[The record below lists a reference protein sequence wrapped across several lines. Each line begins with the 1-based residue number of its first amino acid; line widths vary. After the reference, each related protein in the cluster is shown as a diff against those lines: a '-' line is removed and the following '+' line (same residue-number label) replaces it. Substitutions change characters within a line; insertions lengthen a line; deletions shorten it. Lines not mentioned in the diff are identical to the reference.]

1 MSAGG
6 VGPDL
11 RVADVTSHGD
21 FSPEARAHAERTV
34 EVAAIFAD
42 SAELIVARLDDVPA
56 GHVLVAVVDLDN
68 RVSGMHH
75 VEQTDLVERVPQLE
89 ATEGR
94 SMVFSPGSS
103 VADVRRRTDDMAAT
117 ARRRAEVIDR
127 IAARRGT

>member
-1 MSAGG
+1 MA
-6 VGPDL
+6 
-11 RVADVTSHGD
+11 SHGD
-21 FSPEARAHAERTV
+21 FSPAARAHAERTV

-42 SAELIVARLDDVPA
+42 HAEFIVARLEDVPS
-56 GHVLVAVVDLDN
+56 GHVLVAVVDIDN

-89 ATEGR
+89 ASDGR

-103 VADVRRRTDDMAAT
+103 VADVRRRADEMGAT

-127 IAARRGT
+127 IAARRSE

>member
-1 MSAGG
+1 M
-6 VGPDL
+6 
-11 RVADVTSHGD
+11 ADHGD

-42 SAELIVARLDDVPA
+42 SAELIVARLDDLPA
-56 GHVLVAVVDLDN
+56 GHVLVAVIDTDN
-68 RVSGMHH
+68 RISGMHH
-75 VEQTDLVERVPQLE
+75 VEQTNLVERIPQLE
-89 ATEGR
+89 ESEGR

-127 IAARRGT
+127 IAARRSS

>member
-1 MSAGG
+1 MS
-6 VGPDL
+6 
-11 RVADVTSHGD
+11 SHGD

-34 EVAAIFAD
+34 EVAAIFSD
-42 SAELIVARLDDVPA
+42 SAELIVARLEDVPA

-75 VEQTDLVERVPQLE
+75 VEQTDLVQRVPQLE

-103 VADVRRRTDDMAAT
+103 VADVRRRTEDMAAT

-127 IAARRGT
+127 INARRAT

>member
-1 MSAGG
+1 M
-6 VGPDL
+6 
-11 RVADVTSHGD
+11 ADHGD

-42 SAELIVARLDDVPA
+42 HAEVIVGRLDDVPD
-56 GHVLVAVVDLDN
+56 GHVLVAVVDTDN

-75 VEQTDLVERVPQLE
+75 VEQTNLVERVPELE
-89 ATEGR
+89 ASDGR

-127 IAARRGT
+127 IAARRAE

>member
-1 MSAGG
+1 MA
-6 VGPDL
+6 
-11 RVADVTSHGD
+11 SHGD

-42 SAELIVARLDDVPA
+42 HAEVIVARLEDVPA
-56 GHVLVAVVDLDN
+56 GHVLVAVVDVDN
-68 RVSGMHH
+68 QLSGMHH

-89 ATEGR
+89 ESAGR

-103 VADVRRRTDDMAAT
+103 VTDVRRRTEELAAA

-127 IAARRGT
+127 IQARRA